1 MNTKMA
7 QSLLTKFF
15 YQDNYLHFQILVQT
29 EQQTQVAGE
38 FTDYAEYRKA
48 FDALQ
53 MRLMRSWEAVGFS
66 EKVLKPEAAFAKM
79 A

>member
-1 MNTKMA
+1 MNPKMA

-53 MRLMRSWEAVGFS
+53 MRVMRGLEAIGLS
-66 EKVLKPEAAFAKM
+66 EKVLKTEATFAKV

>member
-66 EKVLKPEAAFAKM
+66 EKVLKPEPMFAKV